1 MKILNHFDSTLFE
14 SEEATTPRECLKAA
28 VGANATLSGAQL
40 VGEKLTGV
48 DFRGANLAGA
58 NLAGSDL
65 RGSSFVRAGLYGAD
79 FSGADLRHATLAH
92 AELDHA
98 LFAGAR
104 INWQSHDLISALLNH
119 EAGNSIGKRK
129 VAGLILVS
137 RDWCWDSWSELGRRQ
152 PRHFAWALG
161 VLARYVHPED
171 EDEVPTA
178 LWDAYLK
185 RYAESE
191 ATVIP
196 DP

>member
-1 MKILNHFDSTLFE
+1 MKILNRFGSTLFE
-14 SEEATTPRECLKAA
+14 SEQATTPRECLSAA
-28 VGANATLSGAQL
+28 VGANVTLSGAQL

-65 RGSSFVRAGLYGAD
+65 R
-79 FSGADLRHATLAH
+79 HANLAH
-92 AELDHA
+92 AELDYA
-98 LFAGAR
+98 RFDGAR
-104 INWQSHDLISALLNH
+104 INWQSHDLISALLNR

-178 LWDAYLK
+178 LWDAYL
-185 RYAESE
+185 RRQAESE
-191 ATVIP
+191 AAVIP